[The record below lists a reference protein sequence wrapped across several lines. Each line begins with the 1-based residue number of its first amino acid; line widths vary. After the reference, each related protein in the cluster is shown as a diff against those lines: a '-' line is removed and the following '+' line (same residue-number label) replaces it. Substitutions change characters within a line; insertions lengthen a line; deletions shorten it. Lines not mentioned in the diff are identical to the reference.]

1 MSVLTVLGGIIA
13 VNVVLGVADIALR
26 TAGL

>member
-1 MSVLTVLGGIIA
+1 MIVLMVFGALVA
-13 VNVVLGVADIALR
+13 DNMVLGVADIALR